1 MNPKERILTIRLLEK
16 LKENPAL
23 AEAFVQAKNASGNN
37 GGMND
42 AR

>member
-16 LKENPAL
+16 LTENPAL
-23 AEAFVQAKNASGNN
+23 AEAFVQTTNASGSN